1 MRCNEL
7 VSIKELS
14 EKTMTPAKRANA
26 KNDYFAFYI
35 GRPLSY
41 VLTIPFL
48 QIGCSPNMVSF
59 LSLFPSLIGFL
70 ILVTAKSTTEMVI
83 GWLCFFLWNL
93 MDGVDGNI
101 ARYTGKSSPLGALWD
116 ATSGYVAM
124 VLTYFS
130 MGIVA
135 YNYTGDVIYTILGGF
150 SAMFVIFPRLVMNK
164 KIAMIGSKSDDLNK
178 KENYGIARII
188 ALNLTSISGFI
199 QVIMLI
205 SLLYSLTDYFTIA
218 YFIINLAIMIVS
230 LIKLLK

>member
-1 MRCNEL
+1 M
-7 VSIKELS
+7 VSIKELC
-14 EKTMTPAKRANA
+14 EKTMTPAKKKNA
-26 KNDYFAFYI
+26 KNDYFAFYV

-48 QIGCSPNMVSF
+48 EVGCSPNMVSLISIF
-59 LSLFPSLIGFL
+59 PTLLGFYILSIGE
-70 ILVTAKSTTEMVI
+70 STEEMVS

-93 MDGVDGNI
+93 LDGVDGNI
-101 ARYTGKSSPLGALWD
+101 ARYTGKTSALGALWD

-135 YNYTGDVIYTILGGF
+135 YNYTGEVLYTILGGF

-164 KIAMIGSKSDDLNK
+164 KIAMIGSQPDDLNK
-178 KENYGIARII
+178 KENYGTVRII
-188 ALNLTSISGFI
+188 ALNLTSIAGFI
-199 QVIMLI
+199 QVIMLLA
-205 SLLYSLTDYFTIA
+205 LLYCLADFFTIS
-218 YFIINLAIMIVS
+218 YFIINLLIMIVS